1 MQARL
6 KKGYAATALGAI
18 AVVLLMVSMTAP
30 VISTSAD
37 FSIYNSDWNGTS
49 DLAIMTYE
57 LGKFVPTF
65 RVESSGT
72 EIDVAQL
79 RLDSVD
85 LDPRTSALVII
96 GPTKEFTEAEGAT
109 LETYVRDGGRLL
121 LADDF
126 GTGNGLLEAMGATSR
141 FSRDLV
147 MDLAYEKQPEFTVL
161 FDIRPDA
168 LTRNVSTL
176 LLNYPSSLT
185 VNAATTDALAHSS
198 IASWLDTNGNR
209 LQEWG
214 EPRGPFPMLAR
225 ERMGNGTIILLSDP
239 SVLINGM
246 KQYGDNAQFSSNLI
260 NEVCRDRT
268 SVMFDESHRDFFDPI
283 SVTMEFTGQIST
295 NAKVSMV
302 VVGLVLTMWL
312 ATDLVDVSVAWLARK
327 IRRVVV
333 AAMTALRLGFLFRKT
348 EEKPAPLTSE
358 QLVDAISKDHPEWRT
373 GLMRYLI
380 RESERHSGLSGKQN
394 SG

>member
-6 KKGYAATALGAI
+6 RKGYAATALA
-18 AVVLLMVSMTAP
+18 AVSVVLLIVSMTAP
-30 VISTSAD
+30 ALSTSAD

-72 EIDVAQL
+72 EIDVAQVA
-79 RLDSVD
+79 LDSVE

-96 GPTKEFTEAEGAT
+96 GPTKEFTDSEGAI
-109 LETYVRDGGRLL
+109 LEDYVREGGRLL

-126 GTGNGLLEAMGATSR
+126 GTGNDLLEAMNSTSR

-161 FDIRPDA
+161 FDLRADP

-185 VNAATTDALAHSS
+185 VNPATTEAIAYSS

-225 ERMGNGTIILLSDP
+225 EEMGNGTIILLSDP

-246 KQYGDNAQFSSNLI
+246 KGYGDNAQFASNLI
-260 NEVCRDRT
+260 DEVCRDRT
-268 SVMFDESHRDFFDPI
+268 SIMFDESHRDFFDPI
-283 SVTMEFTGQIST
+283 SVTMQFSGQLST
-295 NAKVSMV
+295 NAKVV
-302 VVGLVLTMWL
+302 LVIVGLVLTLWL
-312 ATDLVDVSVAWLARK
+312 ATDLVDMAVAWLVRRARRALVT
-327 IRRVVV
+327 I
-333 AAMTALRLGFLFRKT
+333 MTAMRLGFLFRRA
-348 EEKPAPLTSE
+348 EEKTAPMTAE
-358 QLVDAISKDHPEWRT
+358 QLVEELTKAHPDWRP

-380 RESERHSGLSGKQN
+380 KESERHSGAPEK
-394 SG
+394 

>member
-6 KKGYAATALGAI
+6 RRGYVATALGAI
-18 AVVLLMVSMTAP
+18 AVVLLIVSISAP

-49 DLAIMTYE
+49 NLAIMTYE

-72 EIDVAQL
+72 EISVAQIG
-79 RLDSVD
+79 LDSVD

-96 GPTKEFTEAEGAT
+96 GPTKEFTEAEGAI
-109 LETYVRDGGRLL
+109 LETYVREGGRLL

-161 FDIRPDA
+161 FDLRTDA

-185 VNAATTDALAHSS
+185 IDAATTDALAYSS

-225 ERMGNGTIILLSDP
+225 EGMGNGTIILLSDP

-246 KQYGDNAQFSSNLI
+246 NAYGDNSQFSSNLI
-260 NEVCRDRT
+260 NEVCRDRI
-268 SVMFDESHRDFFDPI
+268 SLMFDESHRDFFDPI

-295 NAKVSMV
+295 NAKVAMV
-302 VVGLVLTMWL
+302 VVGLVLTLWL
-312 ATDLVDVSVAWLARK
+312 ATDLVDISAAWLVRR

-333 AAMTALRLGFLFRKT
+333 VVMTALKLDFFFRKA
-348 EEKPAPLTSE
+348 EEKPTPLTSE
-358 QLVDAISKDHPEWRT
+358 QLIDAVSKNHPEWRT
-373 GLMRYLI
+373 GLMRYLMK
-380 RESERHSGLSGKQN
+380 ESERHSGHSEKQN